1 LKRLS
6 AILFLLVLVF
16 NFYGYRLVIA
26 FMEQNSEVAIEQK
39 VDRSDYNT
47 ADLISIKTALNL
59 PYYSSSPHFE
69 RAYGSVT
76 VNGVAYEYVQKRVYN
91 DTLELLCLPNGA
103 KTALQGLKAEL
114 TKATADGQ
122 ASVPAK
128 KGATTLKI
136 SLPDYCQSFETTAV
150 VSVPPISTFPFQN
163 ESFFLTGFTRQ
174 QERPPQAI

>member
-1 LKRLS
+1 
-6 AILFLLVLVF
+6 
-16 NFYGYRLVIA
+16 
-26 FMEQNSEVAIEQK
+26 MEQNSEVAIEQK

-76 VNGVAYEYVQKRVYN
+76 VNGEAYEYVQKRVYN

-114 TKATADGQ
+114 TKAAADGQ
-122 ASVPAK
+122 ASVPLK

-136 SLPDYCQSFETTAV
+136 SLPDYCQSFEATAV
-150 VSVPPISTFPFQN
+150 VFDPLIATFQLQN
-163 ESFFLTGFTRQ
+163 ESAFLAGFTPQ
-174 QERPPQAI
+174 QERPPKAI